1 MTNNVVG
8 RRRPTGNKSQV
19 PGHYVRQV
27 FKEIGQFCA
36 CQQWETIVVVGIALV
51 ILTVFDLRPTPVL
64 EEGCDNNRGVPTEIP
79 VFSRWYVPK
88 LSEYLIL
95 YGGQILAVLH
105 IVYRIR
111 NAFFTGSTVVLQVC
125 SNLVDLQI
133 SQLNEVF
140 FLLPF
145 RWPCHTWSSLSS
157 SSVS

>member
-125 SNLVDLQI
+125 SNLVDLHI

-140 FLLPF
+140 
-145 RWPCHTWSSLSS
+145 SSFAF
-157 SSVS
+157 

>member
-1 MTNNVVG
+1 M
-8 RRRPTGNKSQV
+8 GNKSQV

-64 EEGCDNNRGVPTEIP
+64 EEGCGSENNHGVPS

-88 LSEYLIL
+88 FTEYLIL

-111 NAFFTGSTVVLQVC
+111 NAFFTGSTVVLQVNFTFSDFC
-125 SNLVDLQI
+125 I
-133 SQLNEVF
+133 SE
-140 FLLPF
+140 
-145 RWPCHTWSSLSS
+145 SK
-157 SSVS
+157 